1 MKVLVTG
8 GTGYLGSAI
17 VRALARRGHHPVTFA
32 RHASTSGL
40 PGGLVDGDV
49 RNREAVMA
57 AASGTDALCHT
68 AALVSVWRP
77 RRAEFDEINVGGLQ
91 NAIDVCRALRM
102 RRLVY
107 TSSFLARPPADAR
120 QALDAN
126 DYQRTKARA
135 RQVAL
140 AAARDG
146 VPIVLL
152 YPGVIYG
159 PGPATE
165 GNLVGRMI
173 RDHLAGALPGL
184 VGPDRVWSYAGV
196 EGVADAHVTAL
207 ERGEPGADTSSAA
220 RMPPRC
226 VSSKSYAG

>member
-1 MKVLVTG
+1 
-8 GTGYLGSAI
+8 
-17 VRALARRGHHPVTFA
+17 
-32 RHASTSGL
+32 
-40 PGGLVDGDV
+40 
-49 RNREAVMA
+49 
-57 AASGTDALCHT
+57 
-68 AALVSVWRP
+68 
-77 RRAEFDEINVGGLQ
+77 
-91 NAIDVCRALRM
+91 
-102 RRLVY
+102 VY

-120 QALDAN
+120 LALDAN

-146 VPIVLL
+146 VPIVSL

-165 GNLVGRMI
+165 GNLVGRLI

-196 EGVADAHVTAL
+196 EAVAEAHVTAL
-207 ERGEPGADTSSAA
+207 ERGEAGAEYLLGGENAPQIRIFDIVRRVTGAPLPRRIPDAAAYMAAVAEEAAA
-220 RMPPRC
+220 RLLRRPPRLTRGI
-226 VSSKSYAG
+226 VRILRHNWSMDSARSVADLDYRVTPLDAGIEALLACIR